1 MNQLSAMGIKFDEEI
16 QGLLLLGSLPDSWEI
31 LRTSLS
37 NFASDGVISMDLAK
51 SSFLNEEMR
60 RKSLGTSPNS
70 DILVSE
76 YRGRSNGRAPER
88 DQSRSN
94 SKDRYKD
101 VECNYC
107 HKKGHIKKYCWK
119 LKNRS
124 EKDSSDKGSKDSSDD
139 EDMINATSVDF
150 LLVHEF
156 ESANLVDSS
165 TSWVIDTSASFHI
178 TYRRY
183 LFTSYTSGDFRC
195 VKMAH
200 RGVARCIGVGQ
211 VCLEMSNG
219 SRLVLKHVKHVP
231 DIRLNLLSVGK
242 LCDEN
247 YNNSF
252 AGDSWKLT
260 KGSMV
265 VGRGTKHSTLYITQ
279 AKIIKDVVHAA
290 EFVDGTDLW
299 HKRLCHMS
307 EKGKSVL
314 VRKNVLSDVGK
325 THLQKSSH
333 CFGGKQTRVSFKSH
347 LPSRKSDRGDLAH
360 SDWNSV
366 DMITKTLLRKSMKHG
381 ALSPDL

>member
-1 MNQLSAMGIKFDEEI
+1 
-16 QGLLLLGSLPDSWEI
+16 
-31 LRTSLS
+31 
-37 NFASDGVISMDLAK
+37 
-51 SSFLNEEMR
+51 LNEEMR

-70 DILVSE
+70 VILVSE
-76 YRGRSNGRAPER
+76 YRGRNNSRAPER
-88 DQSRSN
+88 YQSRSN
-94 SKDRYKD
+94 SKGKYKD

-139 EDMINATSVDF
+139 DDRINATAVDF

-165 TSWVIDTSASFHI
+165 TSWVIDSGASFHT
-178 TYRRY
+178 TYKRD
-183 LFTSYTSGDFRC
+183 LVTSYTFGDFSC

-200 RGVARCIGVGQ
+200 GGVARCIGVGQ

-219 SRLVLKHVKHVP
+219 SRLVLKHVPDVP
-231 DIRLNLLSVGK
+231 LNLLSVGK

-247 YNNSF
+247 YNSSF
-252 AGDSWKLT
+252 ASDSWKLT

-279 AKIIKDVVHAA
+279 VKIVKDVVHAA

-307 EKGKSVL
+307 EKGKSIL
-314 VRKNVLSDVGK
+314 VRNNVLSDVGK

-347 LPSRKSDRGDLAH
+347 HLQGSQREVIWFILMRTVL
-360 SDWNSV
+360 
-366 DMITKTLLRKSMKHG
+366 I
-381 ALSPDL
+381 